1 MQENS
6 KCQRSGE
13 GGGPG
18 VFSCNIE
25 YRKRQLCFKYL
36 HQFIDDPKIDDGEE
50 IHMMVII
57 TRMLIKRLL
66 FSVSVSTVLPAIMAL
81 MSFQ

>member
-25 YRKRQLCFKYL
+25 KGNCFKHL

-57 TRMLIKRLL
+57 TRMVIKWLL
-66 FSVSVSTVLPAIMAL
+66 FSVSVSTVLSAIMAL

>member
-6 KCQRSGE
+6 KCQRSAE

-25 YRKRQLCFKYL
+25 KGSCFKHL